1 MKLIA
6 LALVAAVAV
15 YAAPNDDFVPESV
28 IVHNDQLEEVL
39 QPGEEFSLAEVS
51 DMMNVDKNMS
61 QEQMEAEF
69 EQMIQGESDETK
81 LAVAFSLQRVA
92 KMPLINWPKTSKLTW
107 TRTTS
112 SSRTAISPNFRPIWP
127 KRSSGAVAAAAAS
140 SRLLPKLLGRPSKPW
155 AVQSEP
161 SVNLS

>member
-15 YAAPNDDFVPESV
+15 YAAPSDDFVPESV

-51 DMMNVDKNMS
+51 DMMNSAKNMS
-61 QEQMEAEF
+61 QEQLEAEF

-92 KMPLINWPKTSKLTW
+92 KMHPDQLAKTSKVTW

-112 SSRTAISPNFRPIWP
+112 SSRTAIS
-127 KRSSGAVAAAAAS
+127 
-140 SRLLPKLLGRPSKPW
+140 
-155 AVQSEP
+155 
-161 SVNLS
+161 